1 MKALVIGSGPS
12 GVHFARQAL
21 VRGWAVTMV
30 DVGFHREPPAAP
42 LATFDGLKTELKD
55 PVDYFLGENLEGVA
69 LPGDTASFYQFPPS
83 KAYVFRRPVGVDL
96 EARSLAPLLS
106 FASGGLAEIW
116 TAGAYVWQ
124 TDDLASFPLAPEA
137 LTPHYATVAE
147 RVGITGIDDDLAA
160 LVAGPLPYLPSIP
173 LDGHSKL
180 LLSRYERRRE
190 GLRAR
195 HGFVMGRSRLAVLSE
210 DRPGRPAC
218 SNLGRCLWGCPH
230 DALYR
235 PSVTLRE
242 CLEQPGFEYHDG
254 HVVDRLRFDAT
265 GTVRAVETSRPNG
278 EPGTTFT
285 ADVIVLAAGTLGTAR
300 IYLASVEQDTR
311 LDGLM
316 DNRQVHVPFLTPAQ
330 LGRPV
335 ETAAYQFH
343 LLAFGLLAPTPLEYI
358 HGQITTLRAASI
370 HPIVSSL
377 PVDYRTGLKLFRLL
391 RAGLGIVNLNLADE
405 RRTTSH
411 IRLDSTTAGR
421 PRLKIEYV
429 AAADEPKRRRTAVR
443 RVRAVLRRLGCLVPP
458 GLTRVLPMGASAH
471 YAGTLPM
478 SSVDRPHTTAPN
490 GRVRGFSNLYAV
502 DGSVMP
508 SLSAKNHTLTLMAN
522 ACRVADELTR

>member
-1 MKALVIGSGPS
+1 MKVLVIGSGPS

-21 VRGWAVTMV
+21 ACGWAVTMV
-30 DVGFHREPPAAP
+30 DVGFHRQPSPAPRAD
-42 LATFDGLKTELKD
+42 FDTLKTELED

-69 LPGDTASFYQFPPS
+69 LPGNTASFYQHPPS
-83 KAYVFRRPVGVDL
+83 KSYVFRRPVGVDV
-96 EARSLAPLLS
+96 EAKAMEPVLS
-106 FASGGLAEIW
+106 FATGGLAEAW

-124 TDDLASFPLAPEA
+124 TDDLAAFPLAPGA
-137 LTPHYATVAE
+137 LTPYYATVAE
-147 RVGITGIDDDLAA
+147 RVGITGHDDDLTP

-173 LDGHSKL
+173 LDGHSRL
-180 LLSRYERRRE
+180 LLDRYTSRRDS
-190 GLRAR
+190 LRAR
-195 HGFVMGRSRLAVLSE
+195 HGFVMGRSRLAVLSQ
-210 DRPGRPAC
+210 DRAGRPAC

-235 PSVTLRE
+235 PSVTLRD
-242 CLEQPGFEYHDG
+242 CLELPGFEYHDG
-254 HVVDRLRFDAT
+254 HVVERFHTDAT
-265 GTVRAVETSRPNG
+265 GTVRSVETRRPNG

-300 IYLASVEQDTR
+300 IYLASVEPNTR

-316 DNRQVHVPFLTPAQ
+316 DNRQIHIPFLTPGQ
-330 LGRPV
+330 LGKPV

-343 LLAFGLLAPTPLEYI
+343 LLAFGLQATTPREYI
-358 HGQITTLRAASI
+358 HGQITTLRAASV
-370 HPIVSSL
+370 HPIVGNL

-391 RAGLGIVNLNLADE
+391 RAGLGIVNINLADE
-405 RRTTSH
+405 RRTTSQV
-411 IRLDSTTAGR
+411 RLEVAQTGP
-421 PRLKIEYV
+421 PRLRIEYA
-429 AAADEPKRRRTAVR
+429 AAADEPKRRQTAVR

-478 SSVDRPHTTAPN
+478 SSVDRPHTTAPS
-490 GRVRGFSNLYAV
+490 GRVHGFTNLYAV
-502 DGSVMP
+502 DGSVLP

-522 ACRVADELTR
+522 ACRVADGLPR